1 MVSVNTITASAD
13 IVTVRKRMM
22 PSKIKEIITQIFQGW
37 FGMLMISL
45 IGINNTN
52 QSYDI
57 KGFPQQV
64 TAIA

>member
-1 MVSVNTITASAD
+1 
-13 IVTVRKRMM
+13 MM